1 MSETPPSSRDRFH
14 GRIRHTDG
22 RRCSWPDCAEAG
34 EFKAPKPSG
43 ANLPGDGYQWFCLE
57 HVRAFNESY
66 DFHKNL
72 SAEELHDLKMGHPSW
87 DRTTWPFASNG
98 GGFGRASDLHIA
110 DPLDILAG
118 QPRLKRFAERL
129 ETRNGEVLKP
139 KDKDA
144 LKVLGLA
151 ADTTPR
157 QIKQRYKSLVRQY
170 HPDSNGGDRKF
181 EALLRK
187 VVEAYTHLNKS
198 SLFTAK
204 PTP

>member
-1 MSETPPSSRDRFH
+1 MRDRFH
-14 GRIRHTDG
+14 GRIRHPDG
-22 RRCSWPDCAEAG
+22 RRCAWPDCLEAG
-34 EFKAPKPSG
+34 EFKAPQL
-43 ANLPGDGYQWFCLE
+43 AADGYQWFCLA

-72 SAEELHDLKMGHPSW
+72 GADELADLKAGNPAWERQS
-87 DRTTWPFASNG
+87 WPFASNG
-98 GGFGRASDLHIA
+98 GGFGRAGDLHIA

-129 ETRNGEVLKP
+129 QVRQGELLKP
-139 KDKDA
+139 KDKEA

-151 ADTTPR
+151 ADTTIR
-157 QIKQRYKSLVRQY
+157 QIKQRYKTLVRQY

-187 VVEAYTHLNKS
+187 VVDAYTHLSKS
-198 SLFTAK
+198 PLFSAK
-204 PTP
+204 PAAP